1 MTENK
6 LWYSIKI
13 FNYLMFQ
20 LPHSAIRS
28 TYFFF
33 IIMKVF
39 FFFNLCPLKSVIYI
53 ELWLLQWING
63 KESACNAGDAR
74 DTSSV
79 PRSGRSPGGRHGKPL
94 QYSCLENSM
103 DRGAWWAAFHGIS
116 QSQAWLKWLS
126 MHARRASSLLV
137 FPFSGF
143 PGYSCCLF
151 FYVNFSIRLYIST
164 RAY

>member
-1 MTENK
+1 M
-6 LWYSIKI
+6 S
-13 FNYLMFQ
+13 MFQ
-20 LPHSAIRS
+20 IYNISFIFKQTNMKIYGLFRAKLKAHISSYYTAVS
-28 TYFFF
+28 T
-33 IIMKVF
+33 
-39 FFFNLCPLKSVIYI
+39 
-53 ELWLLQWING
+53 LLG
-63 KESACNAGDAR
+63 LSGDSDSKESACNAGDLGSIPGSR
-74 DTSSV
+74 
-79 PRSGRSPGGRHGKPL
+79 RSPREGNGKPL

-103 DRGAWWAAFHGIS
+103 DRGAWWAAVHGIS